1 MEKETRNNLIVAVA
15 IVVLL
20 SVLGGLTFV
29 EGLRHP
35 ILAVVFLVLGASSFA
50 IWKKR
55 DCFIK

>member
-1 MEKETRNNLIVAVA
+1 MEKQTRNDLIVGVV

-29 EGLRHP
+29 EGLRDP
-35 ILAVVFLVLGASSFA
+35 ILAVVFLVLLASSFA
-50 IWKKR
+50 IWKKL